1 MHSPGTCGTRLSI
14 DPHLA
19 QARPPSPSPTQVPI
33 ANGNADANAN
43 HRRYELAPI
52 SPVVGVDFGFEEPVF
67 GPAPPLEDVDDSS
80 SGEEVWIG
88 EGPVMSG
95 EEEADDDSSS
105 GEEV

>member
-1 MHSPGTCGTRLSI
+1 M
-14 DPHLA
+14 
-19 QARPPSPSPTQVPI
+19 
-33 ANGNADANAN
+33 
-43 HRRYELAPI
+43 
-52 SPVVGVDFGFEEPVF
+52 F